1 MKLPIETKP
10 ALFGAAAG
18 ALALAIVGFSWG
30 GWVTG
35 GSAELSAKQRAE
47 QAVVAAL
54 TPGCVAQFRAAPDAE
69 VQLAALK
76 KANTWEQ
83 GAFIEKGGWA
93 NMPGSAKANSGLAR
107 SCADVLGKAGP

>member
-10 ALFGAAAG
+10 ALLGAAAG
-18 ALALAIVGFSWG
+18 AIALAIVGFSWG

-35 GSAELSAKQRAE
+35 GSAEASAKQRAD

-54 TPGCVAQFRAAPDAE
+54 TPGCVAQFRAGADADI
-69 VQLAALK
+69 QLVALK

-93 NMPGSAKANSGLAR
+93 NMPGSAKANSDLAR
-107 SCADVLGKAGP
+107 SCADALGKATP